1 MCAAGVAT
9 IGITCVGA
17 KAAAGAISASIEAA
31 KAGDKL
37 VSRCMVWPL
46 QCLRACRMVECVRKR
61 KMKRFEGGSCAAR
74 ARQGPRSA
82 NRHSVTERERA
93 PKRK

>member
-1 MCAAGVAT
+1 MLAWRAEEEAVCAAGVAT
-9 IGITCVGA
+9 IGIGFGA

-46 QCLRACRMVECVRKR
+46 QCLRACRMVECASKAGKNEEVRR
-61 KMKRFEGGSCAAR
+61 
-74 ARQGPRSA
+74 
-82 NRHSVTERERA
+82 
-93 PKRK
+93 